1 MVSNNHGTL
10 HRHLEPSSMV
20 SNGIFWFWPP
30 WTLGMHTE
38 HIRHAGRTITPFKT
52 NTISHLQIL
61 GLKCCSVA
69 EPLLGVFETV
79 DPTHR
84 TIKTKVLQSY
94 ELQSTQTNK
103 QTQISSNVSKNC
115 LYQYKTFVYSN
126 QSQLHFCGPMKRE
139 REKRVFNIP
148 DTTFPRQDT
157 FKSML
162 PSSG

>member
-10 HRHLEPSSMV
+10 HRHLEPSSRV

-30 WTLGMHTE
+30 WTLGMHME

-52 NTISHLQIL
+52 NKILHLQIL

-103 QTQISSNVSKNC
+103 QTQISSKVSKNC
-115 LYQYKTFVYSN
+115 LYQYKTSVYSN
-126 QSQLHFCGPMKRE
+126 QSQLHFSVVP
-139 REKRVFNIP
+139 
-148 DTTFPRQDT
+148 
-157 FKSML
+157 
-162 PSSG
+162 